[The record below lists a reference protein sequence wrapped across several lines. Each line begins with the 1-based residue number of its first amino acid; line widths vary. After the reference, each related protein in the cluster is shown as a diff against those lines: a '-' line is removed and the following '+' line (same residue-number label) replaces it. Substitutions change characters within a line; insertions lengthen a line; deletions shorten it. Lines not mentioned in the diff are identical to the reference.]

1 MYRRQG
7 EGVYWGRRGSGCTG
21 ADRGGGCCSGVIRV
35 HVSELSPGF
44 STVLDQRPRLTR
56 YIIRCYGRPM
66 IPRPLIREE
75 VSFMCMSNATHSG
88 RASG

>member
-1 MYRRQG
+1 MYWDRERG
-7 EGVYWGRRGSGCTG
+7 GGVYKGRERG
-21 ADRGGGCCSGVIRV
+21 GGGCCSGVIRV

-75 VSFMCMSNATHSG
+75 VSFMCMANTTHSG
-88 RASG
+88 